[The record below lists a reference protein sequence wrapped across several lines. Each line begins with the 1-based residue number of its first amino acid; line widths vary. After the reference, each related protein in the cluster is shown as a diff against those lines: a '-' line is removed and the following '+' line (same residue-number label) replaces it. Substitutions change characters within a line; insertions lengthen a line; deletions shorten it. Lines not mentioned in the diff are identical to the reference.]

1 MGGPTWELRAFA
13 NMHPELSGYYQRE
26 LHYISALFQE
36 FARKHPKIAR
46 RLGAQAGEVGDAYVE
61 RLLQTFAWTA
71 APSQMR
77 IDRMTGAFTQRL
89 LECVNPNYVTLLPSL
104 GVARFFP
111 DPEATLNP
119 QGQTLPRGTRI
130 MSREAVEGHT
140 VCEFRS
146 SQPVT
151 IWPLALTQ
159 ARWTGIPPDLYSLH
173 RYVDDPRQV
182 RGALRLR
189 LRTIN
194 GTSIGSLQGL
204 DRLPIHLCGEQRMAS
219 HLFELIHTCV
229 VGMVMGAPGGFD
241 TEEKLHG
248 VKLAGRQPIGVDYEG
263 LEPEQSLLRPA
274 SPALHGH
281 ALVHEYFALPQRF
294 WFSTLTGLAAGL
306 ERIPGPEVE
315 IVLLLTREVASL
327 DQQVDAS
334 QLALFCTPIAN
345 LYPVRT
351 GRLHLDADAREH
363 RLVPY
368 VTAPDDHEVHSLDL
382 AKGQVNEESE
392 EIAFQPLDV
401 AISDDERGDER
412 YFALRREL
420 DEPPGRAR
428 RYGTRQRFVRTHVL
442 LSLLDHDHGP
452 DQTGI
457 RHLTLDAWLTNAD
470 LPCLAPCNGVDDLVV
485 RGAKGVASAG
495 FVRAPTPPKPP
506 LASGD
511 TAWELVRQLHLELD
525 VFDSNFDERRPGE
538 GLRMMLQ
545 PYLGAGDTA
554 LAHQLDSLIGATAE
568 PVYAMHCQAG
578 ELQLARGM
586 KITLTF
592 DEGGLDGM
600 SPFTFALA
608 LERYVTRHVSTYSF
622 TQTVLCTK
630 QRGSVFTFP
639 TRDGTRG
646 IF

>member
-1 MGGPTWELRAFA
+1 MRTVRLVRVRHGVD
-13 NMHPELSGYYQRE
+13 PELVEYYQRE
-26 LHYISALFQE
+26 LFYMRELAAE
-36 FARKHPKIAR
+36 FAQAHPKIAR
-46 RLGAQAGEVGDAYVE
+46 RLGMQAGEIGDVYVE
-61 RLLQTFAWTA
+61 RLIEAFALTA
-71 APSQMR
+71 GRSQMR
-77 IDRMTGAFTQRL
+77 IDRMTEAFTRRL

-104 GVARFFP
+104 AVARFFP
-111 DPEATLNP
+111 DPEATHNP
-119 QGQTLPRGTRI
+119 YGQTLPRGTRI
-130 MSREAVEGHT
+130 MSRKAVEGRT

-151 IWPLALTQ
+151 IWPLALTH
-159 ARWTGIPPDLYSLH
+159 ARWTGIPPDLFSLH

-194 GTSIGSLQGL
+194 GASIGSLQGL
-204 DRLPIHLCGEQRMAS
+204 DRLPVYLCGEPRMAS
-219 HLFELIHTCV
+219 HLFELIHTSV
-229 VGMVMGAPGGFD
+229 VGMVMGVPGGFD

-248 VKLAGRQPIGVDYEG
+248 MKLAGRPPMGVDYEG

-274 SPALHGH
+274 SRALHGH
-281 ALVHEYFALPQRF
+281 TLVHEYFAQPQRF
-294 WFSTLTGLAAGL
+294 WFFALTELAAGL
-306 ERIPGPEVE
+306 QTISGPEVE
-315 IVLLLTREVASL
+315 IVLLLTREVAAL

-334 QLALFCTPIAN
+334 HMALFCTPIAN

-368 VTAPDDHEVHSLDL
+368 VTAPDDHEVHSLEL
-382 AKGQVNEESE
+382 AKGQVDEESE

-401 AISDDERGDER
+401 AIPDDEHGDER
-412 YFALRREL
+412 YFTLRREL
-420 DEPPGRAR
+420 DEPAGRAR
-428 RYGTRQRFVRTHVL
+428 RYGTRQRFIRTHVL
-442 LSLLDHDHGP
+442 LSLLDHDHRP

-457 RHLTLDAWLTNAD
+457 RYVTLDAWLTNAD
-470 LPCLAPCNGVDDLVV
+470 LPCLAPCNGVNDLVV
-485 RGAKGVASAG
+485 RGAKGLTSAG
-495 FVRAPTPPKPP
+495 FVRAPTPPRPP
-506 LASGD
+506 LAHGD
-511 TAWELVRQLHLELD
+511 TAWELVRQLHLELE

-554 LAHQLDSLIGATAE
+554 LARQLDSLIGATAE
-568 PVYAMHCQAG
+568 PVYGMHRQAG

-592 DEGGLDGM
+592 DESGLDGM

-608 LERYVTRHVSTYSF
+608 LERYVTRHVSTHSF

-630 QRGSVFTFP
+630 QRGAVFTFP